1 MQVSA
6 SVRAVQVPDSN
17 PMHPQ
22 FTTIYLVGRD
32 QVLTIDSGEDEERYR
47 WMLRGY
53 LAATEKAEI
62 AQAAVTHFHFDHS
75 SNLRWICDEF
85 DAVLHISPD
94 TAARIGEER
103 LPPAPDFDVHE
114 GSVLDAGGATR
125 LQALHTPGHSPE
137 SYCYYLADEGV
148 LFSGDTILG
157 STTTSVQDLADYMQ
171 SLERLRALPNLRV
184 ICPGH
189 GPLIHDPV
197 ATLDGYISHRN
208 QREQQ
213 IVEVLSSGETLTSW
227 QIMERIYT
235 DVNPRLR
242 RAADGN
248 VRSHLGK
255 LAKEGRVTQYAGTPR
270 HPDASEIAESEAA
283 EAERREVMRRADE
296 YREQARRRAVF
307 LQESPPTAEWLEPPR
322 YELA

>member
-6 SVRAVQVPDSN
+6 NVRAVQVPESN

-22 FTTIYLVGRD
+22 FTTIYLVGHD
-32 QVLTIDSGEDEERYR
+32 QVLTIDSGADEERYR

-53 LAATEKAEI
+53 LAATESAEI

-75 SNLRWICDEF
+75 ANLRWICDEF
-85 DAVLHISPD
+85 GAELHIAAE
-94 TAARIGEER
+94 TAARLGEQR
-103 LPPAPDFDVHE
+103 LPASPRLDVQD
-114 GSVLDAGGATR
+114 GSVLDVGGVK

-137 SYCYYLADEGV
+137 SYCYYLAEEGV

-157 STTTSVQDLADYMQ
+157 GTTTAVQDLADYMS
-171 SLERLRALPNLRV
+171 SLERLRDLPNLRV

-189 GPLIHDPV
+189 GPLIYNPV
-197 ATLDGYISHRN
+197 ATIDEYIRHRN
-208 QREQQ
+208 ERERQV
-213 IVEVLSSGETLTSW
+213 VEALTSGETLTSW

-242 RAADGN
+242 RLADGN

-255 LAKEGRVTQYAGTPR
+255 LAKEGRVKLYPGTPR
-270 HPDASEIAESEAA
+270 QVSPEEQAKRDAEEASRQ
-283 EAERREVMRRADE
+283 ETLRKADE
-296 YREQARRRAVF
+296 LRDEARQRALF
-307 LQESPPTAEWLEPPR
+307 LQENPPTAEWLEPPR

>member
-1 MQVSA
+1 M
-6 SVRAVQVPDSN
+6 
-17 PMHPQ
+17 
-22 FTTIYLVGRD
+22 
-32 QVLTIDSGEDEERYR
+32 
-47 WMLRGY
+47 
-53 LAATEKAEI
+53 ATSPRREKAEI

-85 DAVLHISPD
+85 DAVLHIAPD
-94 TAARIGEER
+94 TAQRIGEER
-103 LPPAPDFDVHE
+103 LPPAPGLDVRE
-114 GSVLDAGGATR
+114 GSLLDAGGGAR

-137 SYCYYLADEGV
+137 SFCYYLADEGV

-157 STTTSVQDLADYMQ
+157 STTTSVHDLADYMQ
-171 SLERLRALPNLRV
+171 SLERLRSLPNLRV

-189 GPLIHDPV
+189 GPLIHNPV
-197 ATLDGYISHRN
+197 ETIADYISHRN

-213 IVEVLSSGETLTSW
+213 IVEVLSSGEALTSW

-270 HPDASEIAESEAA
+270 QPDASEVAERDAAES
-283 EAERREVMRRADE
+283 ERREVMLKADE

-307 LQESPPTAEWLEPPR
+307 LQENPPTAEWLEPPR